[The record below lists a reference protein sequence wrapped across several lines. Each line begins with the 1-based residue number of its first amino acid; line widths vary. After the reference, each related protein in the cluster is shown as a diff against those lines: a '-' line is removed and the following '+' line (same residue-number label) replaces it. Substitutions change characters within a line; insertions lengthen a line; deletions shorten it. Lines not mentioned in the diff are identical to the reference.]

1 MRKANFQTIPTP
13 TVFATLSE
21 TFFIVKQRCDNNAQS
36 LRMKTICNPTKIN
49 HDKTLRFKQFT

>member
-1 MRKANFQTIPTP
+1 MRQANFQTILTA
-13 TVFATLSE
+13 TVFATPAE
-21 TFFIVKQRCDNNAQS
+21 IFFTVKQRCDNNPQS

>member
-21 TFFIVKQRCDNNAQS
+21 TFFIVKQPSDNNAQS
-36 LRMKTICNPTKIN
+36 PRKKAICNPTKIN
-49 HDKTLRFKQFT
+49 HYKTLKFKEFP